1 MAFLG
6 KTTRY
11 KFHFKAFPD
20 TFRKARELRREMTQ
34 AESEL
39 WKEIRSRKLEGIK
52 FRRQHPIGQF
62 IVDFYCSEKNL
73 VIEIDGDIHE
83 DELIKEYDQ
92 NRSFE
97 LEKLGLK
104 VIRFNNSEVLGNL
117 NEVLQE
123 IRQYLE

>member
-1 MAFLG
+1 MAYLG
-6 KTTRY
+6 KTSRY
-11 KFHFKAFPD
+11 KFHFNAFAE
-20 TFRKARELRREMTQ
+20 TFRKARELRRNMTHAQ
-34 AESEL
+34 TVL
-39 WKEIRSRKLEGIK
+39 WAEIRNRKLEGIK

-73 VIEIDGDIHE
+73 AIEIDGDIHA

-123 IRQYLE
+123 IRKYLE